1 MQKIFLN
8 GRDFLSLHRIFISKF
23 FSDICVNVDFTEGD
37 VIVNVKLA
45 NPFIEAFMKVMPL
58 LGCPNPKR
66 IKVYLQDDNVV
77 SAGVSVRVSFTKGL
91 MGSVVYNMHEDT
103 AKFIASTMMMG
114 MPVAGF
120 DDLAK
125 SAISE
130 LSNMLTANATTN
142 LTSVGF
148 LADIAPPQLVVGTGT
163 PLPMGLP
170 QSLGVAMDVGGHVV
184 DILIGIKKV

>member
-1 MQKIFLN
+1 MF
-8 GRDFLSLHRIFISKF
+8 HRIFTSKF

-45 NPFIEAFMKVMPL
+45 NPFIEAFMTVMPL

-66 IKVYLQDDNVV
+66 IKVYLQDDNVT
-77 SAGVSVRVSFTKGL
+77 STGVSVRVSFTKAL
-91 MGSVVYNMHEDT
+91 MGSVVYNMQEDT

-114 MPVAGF
+114 MPVAEL
-120 DDLAK
+120 DDLAR

-142 LTSVGF
+142 LTALGY
-148 LADIAPPQLVVGTGT
+148 LADITPPQLVIGTGT

-170 QSLGVAMDVGGHVV
+170 QALGVAMDVGGHVV
-184 DILIGIKKV
+184 DIIIAIKKAK